1 MSLRRFLTLKPTSGW
16 TTLPASAK
24 EGSTLFDNTKDT
36 ALNMIGQGT
45 TLAKDL
51 LQAPKADK
59 WSPDEQWIST
69 NCVEIDTLVI
79 RARHRISV
87 TSAVTY

>member
-1 MSLRRFLTLKPTSGW
+1 
-16 TTLPASAK
+16 
-24 EGSTLFDNTKDT
+24 
-36 ALNMIGQGT
+36 MIGQGT